1 MQYMTI
7 QKYIFVKLTINKNN
21 EFEATV

>member
-7 QKYIFVKLTINKNN
+7 QKKTQKYN
-21 EFEATV
+21 